1 MDLGVVMSR
10 EVLADKLADGR
21 TGRRP
26 VATWNTRRVP
36 RRLTPG
42 WTNRLFVAC
51 SGWWRGSFPLAGEV
65 GWNPADAAAPYALIF
80 DPRRWT
86 PIPAVQ
92 APWFRGW
99 RYLASPPGGEATSA
113 AARLPDPGG
122 DRQEVLPQ
130 ELLEEDARL
139 SAGAPSPT
147 GHADKCRHRP

>member
-1 MDLGVVMSR
+1 MDLGVGMGR
-10 EVLADKLADGR
+10 EILADKLAEGR

-26 VATWNTRRVP
+26 VATWNTRRLP

-51 SGWWRGSFPLAGEV
+51 AGCWRGYFPLSGEV

-86 PIPAVQ
+86 PIPAVRSR
-92 APWFRGW
+92 WFRGW
-99 RYLASPPGGEATSA
+99 RYLASPPGGEAKSA
-113 AARLPDPGG
+113 ARPEAGA

-130 ELLEEDARL
+130 ELLEEHAR
-139 SAGAPSPT
+139 
-147 GHADKCRHRP
+147 

>member
-1 MDLGVVMSR
+1 MDLGVMMSR
-10 EVLADKLADGR
+10 EVLADKLEAGR
-21 TGRRP
+21 GGRHR

-51 SGWWRGSFPLAGEV
+51 AGWWRGYFPLVGEV

-86 PIPAVQ
+86 PIPAVRS
-92 APWFRGW
+92 PGFRGW
-99 RYLASPPGGEATSA
+99 RYLDSPPGGEAASA
-113 AARLPDPGG
+113 APLPDLGE